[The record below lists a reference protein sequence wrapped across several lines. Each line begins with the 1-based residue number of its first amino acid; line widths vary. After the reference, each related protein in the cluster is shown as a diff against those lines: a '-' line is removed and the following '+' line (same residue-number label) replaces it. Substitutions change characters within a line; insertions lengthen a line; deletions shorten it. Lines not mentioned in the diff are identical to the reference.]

1 MNPVLRLRISR
12 LLSECK
18 VGQLFTYRAVS
29 MADRGLNFS
38 IEAAMAKLYYSEVNK
53 RIAALGMELLGPYG
67 GLVEGS
73 KWAVMGGQAAWR
85 YLRSPGNTLEMGTSE
100 VDRTIIAQRG
110 LGLPRE

>member
-1 MNPVLRLRISR
+1 MSR

-18 VGQLFTYRAVS
+18 VGRLFTYRAVS
-29 MADRGLNFS
+29 MADHGLNFS
-38 IEAAMAKLYYSEVNK
+38 IEAAMAKLYYSELNQ
-53 RIAALGMELLGPYG
+53 RIAALGMEIMGPHG

-73 KWAVMGGQAAWR
+73 KWAGMGGRVAWH